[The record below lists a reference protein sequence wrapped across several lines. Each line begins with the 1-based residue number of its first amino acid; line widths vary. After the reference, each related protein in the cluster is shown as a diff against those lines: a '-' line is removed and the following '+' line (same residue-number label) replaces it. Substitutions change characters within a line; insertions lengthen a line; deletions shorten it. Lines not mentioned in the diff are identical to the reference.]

1 MPRNDNLEEDQPEGK
16 PSADAPGKP
25 TQASRRPPKE
35 ARVNSAPSIR
45 RRKKEPQPQVP
56 AVAEAKTAHAP
67 EGETDGTS
75 KTSKAS
81 SQQPAARTLPR
92 LLRSYR
98 EEVTPKLM
106 QEFSYTNPMQVPCV
120 EKVVLNMG
128 VGEAISN
135 SKAMDTA
142 RRDLALISG
151 QQPIVTRARK
161 SIANFKLRA
170 GQPIGTTVT
179 LRGNRMWIFLDK
191 LLNAALPRI
200 RDFRG
205 VSRTAFD
212 GRGNYSLGIREQLVF
227 PEIDYN
233 NLDQIRSL
241 QVNITTTARTDQE
254 ARQLLALLGM
264 PFAREPMS
272 NSTAR

>member
-1 MPRNDNLEEDQPEGK
+1 MPGDDKLEEVRPEGK
-16 PSADAPGKP
+16 PPADAPAKP
-25 TQASRRPPKE
+25 ARASRQLSGK
-35 ARVNSAPSIR
+35 ARTKSAPSVS
-45 RRKKEPQPQVP
+45 RRKKTSQPKTP
-56 AVAEAKTAHAP
+56 TVAEAKTTHAP
-67 EGETDGTS
+67 EDETNGTS
-75 KTSKAS
+75 KKSKAG
-81 SQQPAARTLPR
+81 SQQHATKALPR

-98 EEVTPKLM
+98 EEVAPKLM
-106 QEFSYTNPMQVPCV
+106 QEFSYTNPMQVPRV

-135 SKAMDTA
+135 SGAMDTA

-161 SIANFKLRA
+161 SIASFKLRA
-170 GQPIGTTVT
+170 GQPVGTTVT
-179 LRGNRMWIFLDK
+179 LRGKRMWMFLDK

-241 QVNITTTARTDQE
+241 QVNITTTALTDQE
-254 ARQLLALLGM
+254 ARQLLTLLGM
-264 PFAREPMS
+264 PFAREPIV
-272 NSTAR
+272 